1 MEKVITNIEKILG
14 SIYHLKEQNVHVK
27 STFDQVALSS
37 DRMTNRTSQTLQSV
51 QVQDNEIE
59 TILKRIENLSNNA
72 DDLAF
77 LVEKF
82 NLRKDKKEE

>member
-1 MEKVITNIEKILG
+1 
-14 SIYHLKEQNVHVK
+14 
-27 STFDQVALSS
+27 
-37 DRMTNRTSQTLQSV
+37 MTNRTSQTLQSV
-51 QVQDNEIE
+51 QVQDSEIE